1 MKRVH
6 IYSIVSTCLGLSL
19 MFANPAVTAEE
30 MNRNHGSSAD
40 MHHHQMLTEP
50 GNDAFGTIQEV
61 VRKLRENPHTDWSR
75 VNLEALRQ
83 HLVDMDN
90 FTKHVS
96 EISKRNIKSG
106 VELEMRA
113 DSEATSQS
121 LARALAAH
129 PRMIK
134 DEFGWD
140 IAVSGK
146 GPVYRMRVTS
156 PRPQDVEQIRGL
168 GYIGIMALGQHHQ
181 MHHWIIATGGNPHQ
195 HSSH

>member
-1 MKRVH
+1 MQHFRFPSLVQAC
-6 IYSIVSTCLGLSL
+6 IGLSL
-19 MFANPAVTAEE
+19 IFVIPAVSAEE
-30 MNRNHGSSAD
+30 MNHHQDGLAA
-40 MHHHQMLTEP
+40 MHHHQVLMEP

-96 EISKRNIKSG
+96 EISKRNIQSG
-106 VELEMRA
+106 VELEVRA
-113 DSEATSQS
+113 DSEAASQS
-121 LARALAAH
+121 LARALSAH

-146 GPVYRMRVTS
+146 GPDFRMRVTS
-156 PRPQDVEQIRGL
+156 PRPEDVEQIRGL
-168 GYIGIMALGQHHQ
+168 GYIGIMAMGQHHQ

-195 HSSH
+195 H

>member
-1 MKRVH
+1 MQQFRPYPL
-6 IYSIVSTCLGLSL
+6 ILTCVGLFL
-19 MFANPAVTAEE
+19 VFATPAMSAEE
-30 MNRNHGSSAD
+30 MTHHQDSLAA
-40 MHHHQMLTEP
+40 MHHHQVLTEP

-61 VRKLRENPHTDWSR
+61 VRTLRENPHTDWTR

-96 EISKRNIKSG
+96 EISKHNIQSG
-106 VELEMRA
+106 VELEVRA
-113 DSEATSQS
+113 DSEAASQS
-121 LARALAAH
+121 LARALSAH

-140 IAVSGK
+140 IAVSGN

-181 MHHWIIATGGNPHQ
+181 MHHWMIATGGNPHQ
-195 HSSH
+195 R

>member
-6 IYSIVSTCLGLSL
+6 LFSLVSTCLGLSL
-19 MFANPAVTAEE
+19 MFATPAVTAEE
-30 MNRNHGSSAD
+30 MNHGHGNTAD
-40 MHHHQMLTEP
+40 MHHHQRLTEP

-75 VNLEALRQ
+75 VDLEALRQ
-83 HLVDMDN
+83 HLVDMDS

-106 VELEMRA
+106 VELEVRA
-113 DSEATSQS
+113 DSEAASQS
-121 LARALAAH
+121 LARALSAH

-140 IAVSGK
+140 ITVSGK
-146 GPVYRMRVTS
+146 GPVYQMRVTS

-195 HSSH
+195 H

>member
-1 MKRVH
+1 MKRLRL
-6 IYSIVSTCLGLSL
+6 YPLVSTLGLFL
-19 MFANPAVTAEE
+19 VAAAP
-30 MNRNHGSSAD
+30 GSGADETMHHPGMSTD
-40 MHHHQMLTEP
+40 MHHHQVLTEP

-61 VRKLRENPHTDWSR
+61 VRKLRANPDTDWSR

-90 FTKHVS
+90 FTRHVS
-96 EISKRNIKSG
+96 VVHKRDIKSG
-106 VELEMRA
+106 VELEVRA
-113 DSEATSQS
+113 DSEAAGES
-121 LARALAAH
+121 LARALSAH

-146 GPVYRMRVTS
+146 APDFQMRVTS

-168 GYIGIMALGQHHQ
+168 GYIGIMALGEHHQ
-181 MHHWIIATGGNPHQ
+181 MHHWAIATGSNPHP
-195 HSSH
+195 H

>member
-1 MKRVH
+1 MKQMRLNPF
-6 IYSIVSTCLGLSL
+6 IL
-19 MFANPAVTAEE
+19 MFLGVSLVFAAPVVSADE
-30 MNRNHGSSAD
+30 MAHHQGSSAD
-40 MHHHQMLTEP
+40 MHHQQVLTEP

-61 VRKLRENPHTDWSR
+61 VRKLRANPHTDWSK

-96 EISKRNIKSG
+96 VVSKRNIKSG
-106 VELEMRA
+106 VELQVRA
-113 DSEATSQS
+113 DNKAASQS
-121 LARALAAH
+121 LARALSAH

-134 DEFGWD
+134 EEFGWD
-140 IAVSGK
+140 IAVSGN
-146 GPVYRMRVTS
+146 GPEYRMRVTS

-181 MHHWIIATGGNPHQ
+181 MHHWMIATGGHPHP
-195 HSSH
+195 H

>member
-1 MKRVH
+1 MKRSRL
-6 IYSIVSTCLGLSL
+6 YPLLSTCLGLYLVVLTPS
-19 MFANPAVTAEE
+19 AGAEE
-30 MNRNHGSSAD
+30 MTHHQDNSAD
-40 MHHHQMLTEP
+40 MHHHQVLTEP

-83 HLVDMDN
+83 HLIDMDN

-96 EISKRNIKSG
+96 VISKRNIKSG
-106 VELEMRA
+106 VELQVRA
-113 DSEATSQS
+113 DDEKASQS
-121 LARALAAH
+121 LARALSAH

-134 DEFGWD
+134 QEFGWD
-140 IAVSGK
+140 IKVSGT

-156 PRPQDVEQIRGL
+156 PRPQDTAQIRGL

-181 MHHWIIATGGNPHQ
+181 MHHWAIATGGNPHP
-195 HSSH
+195 H

>member
-6 IYSIVSTCLGLSL
+6 LYSLVSTCLGLSL
-19 MFANPAVTAEE
+19 MFATPAVTAEE
-30 MNRNHGSSAD
+30 MNHGHGNTAD
-40 MHHHQMLTEP
+40 MHHHQRLTEP

-75 VNLEALRQ
+75 VDLEALRQ
-83 HLVDMDN
+83 HLVDMDS

-106 VELEMRA
+106 VELEVRA
-113 DSEATSQS
+113 DSEAASQS
-121 LARALAAH
+121 LARALSAH

-140 IAVSGK
+140 ITVSGK
-146 GPVYRMRVTS
+146 GPVYQMRVTS
-156 PRPQDVEQIRGL
+156 PHPQDVEQIRGL

-195 HSSH
+195 H